1 MEKFLVIS
9 SDNNYT
15 LNIFDFEKMQIV
27 ILHNGVFTDETENC
41 QKMTKRKQTVI
52 GGLWYKFLHGEI
64 DRKQAYIYEN
74 EISLATDDK
83 MELDKFILSVQKMQ
97 IENLLKNC
105 NLNIRK
111 MENNKQYYTYR
122 FQNGGCDNEKHKSI
136 RNVE

>member
-27 ILHNGVFTDETENC
+27 RLHNGVFTNETENC

-74 EISLATDDK
+74 EISLFTDDK

-97 IENLLKNC
+97 LVKTCWKIA
-105 NLNIRK
+105 I
-111 MENNKQYYTYR
+111 
-122 FQNGGCDNEKHKSI
+122 
-136 RNVE
+136 

>member
-27 ILHNGVFTDETENC
+27 RLHNGVFTDETDNC

-64 DRKQAYIYEN
+64 DRKQAYIYEK
-74 EISLATDDK
+74 EISLVTDDK
-83 MELDKFILSVQKMQ
+83 TELDKFILSIQKMQ
-97 IENLLKNC
+97 IENLLENC

-122 FQNGGCDNEKHKSI
+122 F
-136 RNVE
+136 

>member
-1 MEKFLVIS
+1 MEGIQMEKFLVIS

-27 ILHNGVFTDETENC
+27 RLHNGVFTNETENC

-122 FQNGGCDNEKHKSI
+122 F
-136 RNVE
+136 